1 MVFQKNDRCFQ
12 KKSSIVSFILE
23 ESKISK
29 ETLSET
35 YLNPE
40 SENIFIYL
48 VYYSFMINIWSS
60 FSPFIIAGHCPPTWT
75 S

>member
-1 MVFQKNDRCFQ
+1 MIGVF
-12 KKSSIVSFILE
+12 KKVFYRVSFILA

-29 ETLSET
+29 ETLCET

-40 SENIFIYL
+40 SENRLIYL
-48 VYYSFMINIWSS
+48 VYYSFMINSWSS